1 MSRESYVRLARGL
14 LLTAVVVFLIYA
26 FSPDA
31 ANRFGSLKNPADRKP
46 MPEFA
51 LPTVSGGSW
60 NLVDH
65 RGKVVLINFWATWC
79 PPCREETP
87 ALVNLTNR
95 YAPQGYTTVGI
106 TMDEEPLSVVPAFID
121 RYEVSYPI
129 LLPKPDTD
137 IVGAI
142 ESLPT
147 SILIDKQGRMARAY
161 VGAVREADI
170 EEHIRTLLSEQAY

>member
-1 MSRESYVRLARGL
+1 MSRESYARLVRGL
-14 LLTAVVVFLIYA
+14 LLTAVVLALIYA
-26 FSPDA
+26 FSPEA
-31 ANRFGSLKNPADRKP
+31 ANRFGSLKEPADRKV

-51 LPTVSGGSW
+51 LPAASGGSW
-60 NLVDH
+60 KLSDH

-95 YAPQGYTTVGI
+95 YASQGFTTVGI
-106 TMDEEPLSVVPAFID
+106 TMDEEPLSVVPAFVE
-121 RYEVSYPI
+121 RYDVSYPI

-137 IVGAI
+137 IIGAI

-161 VGAVREADI
+161 VGAVRESDI
-170 EEHIRTLLSEQAY
+170 EEHIQTLLSEPIQ